1 MKRWAPSGRP
11 RHLRSLLWFHQ
22 RKEVVQTLSDSFCGT
37 LEVTGH

>member
-1 MKRWAPSGRP
+1 MKSVGAIGRP